1 MERIN
6 LREFLLNIKKWENNF
21 ETMKQEIL
29 NIPIKDLYLWTENP
43 RDPIDT
49 EKNDEKIIDRII
61 RDADNKWNIQKLV
74 QKMGEYYDYSEL
86 PIVVKKN
93 SKYMVYD
100 GNRRVA
106 LLKIIQDDGKYS
118 KYVGQLFREL
128 EPELL
133 RKQTTLPCNVCDE
146 NTAITSI
153 ERKHI
158 DNGSWG
164 ELERDYFLLNFK
176 KESKSIFVAI
186 NDQTGFIKG
195 NKILNKRFVK
205 EEVLNEKNLGD
216 IGIDFKNGKL
226 YSKYSNE
233 QLIKIFEATQNA
245 LQRGDISTRNNRG
258 KLKTVIN
265 KDKSIDE
272 ILKSPENSDFEEV
285 SINTKQAEKLIKPQ
299 KTPATG
305 RKDILF
311 GRILELEEGAVN
323 DLYIAIDK
331 IYKKGRDDENILLI
345 VGMSLRLILDIAAR
359 VYYNKQG
366 DITNAKKENPY
377 QNFIKLFQEKCQD
390 KKVVNYLSITADF
403 LNKNF
408 EFEALLGKYAH
419 GNTSVSKQDVLKMS
433 CVAGDILE
441 TYFKVEK
448 E

>member
-1 MERIN
+1 
-6 LREFLLNIKKWENNF
+6 
-21 ETMKQEIL
+21 MKQEIL
-29 NIPIKDLYLWTENP
+29 HIPIKDLYLWTENP

-49 EKNDEKIIDRII
+49 KKTDEEIINRII
-61 RDADNKWNIQKLV
+61 QDSDNRWNIQKLV

-93 SKYMVYD
+93 GKYVVYD

-106 LLKIIQDDGKYS
+106 LLKIIQDDSKYS
-118 KYVGQLFREL
+118 KYAGQLFREL
-128 EPELL
+128 EPESL

-176 KESKSIFVAI
+176 KEPKSIFVAI

-205 EEVLNEKNLGD
+205 EEVLSEKNLGE
-216 IGIDFKNGKL
+216 IGIDFKKDKL

-233 QLIKIFEATQNA
+233 QLVKIFEVIQSA
-245 LQRGDISTRNNRG
+245 LQKSAISTRNNRG

-272 ILKSPENSDFEEV
+272 ILKNPENNVSEEI
-285 SINTKQAEKLIKPQ
+285 SINEKQAEKLTKIQ
-299 KTPATG
+299 KTPAT
-305 RKDILF
+305 KKEDLLF
-311 GRILELEEGAVN
+311 GRILELEEGSVN
-323 DLYIAIDK
+323 DLYLAIDK
-331 IYKKGRDDENILLI
+331 IYRKGRDDENVLLI

-366 DITNAKKENPY
+366 DMTNAEEENPY
-377 QNFIKLFQEKCQD
+377 KNFIKLFQKEYAD
-390 KKVVNYLSITADF
+390 KETKGYLSVTSDY

-408 EFEALLGKYAH
+408 NFEALLGNFAH
-419 GNTSVSKQDVLKMS
+419 GNVIVSKHDILNMS
-433 CVAGDILE
+433 GVTGDILV
-441 TYFKVEK
+441 TYFKIKK

>member
-1 MERIN
+1 MVRTN
-6 LREFLLNIKKWENNF
+6 LSEFLLNTRKNNF
-21 ETMKQEIL
+21 ENMKQKIL
-29 NIPIKDLYLWTENP
+29 HISIKNLHLWTENP
-43 RDPIDT
+43 RDQIDAKKT
-49 EKNDEKIIDRII
+49 DEEIIDRII
-61 RDADNKWNIQKLV
+61 QDSDNKWNIQKLV

-86 PIVVKKN
+86 PIVVKKDD
-93 SKYMVYD
+93 KYVVYD

-106 LLKIIQDDGKYS
+106 LLKILQDDKKYS

-146 NTAITSI
+146 NTAVTSI

-176 KESKSIFVAI
+176 KEPKSIFVAI
-186 NDQTGFIKG
+186 NDQTGFVKG
-195 NKILNKRFVK
+195 NKTLNKRFVK

-216 IGIDFKNGKL
+216 IGIDFKKGKL
-226 YSKYSNE
+226 CSKYSDE
-233 QLIKIFEATQNA
+233 QLVKIFEATQNA

-272 ILKSPENSDFEEV
+272 ILKNPKNNVSEEI
-285 SINTKQAEKLIKPQ
+285 SINKKQAEKLTKLQ
-299 KTPATG
+299 KTPATKK
-305 RKDILF
+305 KDLLF
-311 GRILELEEGAVN
+311 GRILQLEQGTVN

-331 IYKKGRDDENILLI
+331 IYKKGRNDENILLI
-345 VGMSLRLILDIAAR
+345 VGMSLRLILDVAAR

-366 DITNAKKENPY
+366 DTVNVEKESPY
-377 QNFIKLFQEKCQD
+377 KNFIKLFQNEC
-390 KKVVNYLSITADF
+390 KKIKTVNYLSITSDF

-408 EFEALLGKYAH
+408 EFEALLAKYAH
-419 GNTSVSKQDVLKMS
+419 GNTEIRKQDVLGMS
-433 CVAGDILE
+433 YVVADILE
-441 TYFKVEK
+441 IYFKIEK
-448 E
+448 K

>member
-1 MERIN
+1 
-6 LREFLLNIKKWENNF
+6 
-21 ETMKQEIL
+21 MKQEIL
-29 NIPIKDLYLWTENP
+29 HISIKNLHLWTENP
-43 RDPIDT
+43 RDAIDVKKT
-49 EKNDEKIIDRII
+49 DEEIIDRII
-61 RDADNKWNIQKLV
+61 QDSDNKWNIQKLV

-86 PIVVKKN
+86 PIVVKKDD
-93 SKYMVYD
+93 KYVVYD

-106 LLKIIQDDGKYS
+106 LLKILQDDKKYS

-133 RKQTTLPCNVCDE
+133 RKQITLPCNVCDE
-146 NTAITSI
+146 NTAIKSI

-176 KESKSIFVAI
+176 KEPKSIFVAI

-205 EEVLNEKNLGD
+205 EEVLNEKNLRE
-216 IGIDFKNGKL
+216 IGIDFKKGKF

-233 QLIKIFEATQNA
+233 QLIKIFEAIQNA
-245 LQRGDISTRNNRG
+245 LQKGDISTRNNRG

-272 ILKSPENSDFEEV
+272 ILKNPENNAFEEI
-285 SINTKQAEKLIKPQ
+285 SINKKQAEKLTNLQ
-299 KTPATG
+299 KTPATKK
-305 RKDILF
+305 KDILF
-311 GRILELEEGAVN
+311 GRILELEEGSVN
-323 DLYIAIDK
+323 DLYLAIDK
-331 IYKKGRDDENILLI
+331 IYRKGRDDENVLLI

-366 DITNAKKENPY
+366 DMTNAEKEKPY
-377 QNFIKLFQEKCQD
+377 INFIKLFQKECQD
-390 KKVVNYLSITADF
+390 KKVVNYLSLTSDF

-419 GNTSVSKQDVLKMS
+419 GNTSVSKKDVLNMS
-433 CVAGDILE
+433 HVTGDILE
-441 TYFKVEK
+441 TYFKTKK